1 MKKQVL
7 CWLILLCSYSSY
19 AQIREVKY
27 YNNEWLSREVP
38 EKKAKFSL
46 SIIDRPDS
54 SVTREIKNLKT
65 GEIIDSKTYKGEEPV
80 GKWIYRRD
88 NRTDELDYSFELK
101 YQEKH
106 CRDSIPGIKDFSSNN
121 DSLQFVAPVLEE
133 GIDLMKFIVKHI
145 VYPAEAKDQ
154 GIMGRVFIGF
164 TLTEKGEVENVV
176 VLRGKHILLDKEAVR
191 VIRKLKFKN
200 PAQSKGEGKR
210 VCLALPIS
218 FHLR

>member
-1 MKKQVL
+1 MLKQIIL
-7 CWLILLCSYSSY
+7 WLILLCSYSGF

-54 SVTREIKNLKT
+54 SITREIKNLKT

-80 GKWIYRRD
+80 GVWIYARE
-88 NRTDELDYSFELK
+88 NGTDELNYSFKLI
-101 YQEKH
+101 YVEKH
-106 CRDSIPGIKDFSSNN
+106 CRDSIAGIKDFSANN
-121 DSLQFVAPVLEE
+121 DSLQYVAPVLAE
-133 GIDLMKFIVKHI
+133 GISLFQFIAKNI

-154 GIMGRVFIGF
+154 GIMGKVFVGF

-176 VLRGKHILLDKEAVR
+176 VLRGKHLLLDKEAVR
-191 VIRKLKFKN
+191 VIRKLKFKHA
-200 PAQSKGEGKR
+200 PLFKGEPKR
-210 VCLALPIS
+210 VCLVLPIS